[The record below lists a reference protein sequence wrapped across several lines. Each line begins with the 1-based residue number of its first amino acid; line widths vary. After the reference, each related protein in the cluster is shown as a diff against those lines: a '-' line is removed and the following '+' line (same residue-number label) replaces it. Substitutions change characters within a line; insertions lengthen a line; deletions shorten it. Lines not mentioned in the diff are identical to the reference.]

1 MENSTYNDPLRQPT
15 LKIQVRITP
24 ENGSQVEAENVFPL
38 EEEILGGTWNFRFPC
53 YTSLRNS
60 DRDISVFKAL
70 PCESLFLG
78 SQTPNTSSEDCRI
91 LEDC

>member
-38 EEEILGGTWNFRFPC
+38 EEEILGELGTSGSHVTRVFATPIVTFRCLKPYPARAFFWVPN
-53 YTSLRNS
+53 SQHLLR
-60 DRDISVFKAL
+60 RL
-70 PCESLFLG
+70 
-78 SQTPNTSSEDCRI
+78 
-91 LEDC
+91 